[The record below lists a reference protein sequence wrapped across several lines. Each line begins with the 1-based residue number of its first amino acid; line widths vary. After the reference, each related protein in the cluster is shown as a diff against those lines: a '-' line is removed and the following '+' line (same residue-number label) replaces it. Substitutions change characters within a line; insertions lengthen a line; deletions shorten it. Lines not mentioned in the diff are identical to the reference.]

1 MNRIKDGMK
10 AWIRVAALLG
20 LLTLA
25 LPTLVLAAGQE
36 HGFTWYDAS
45 PVAGLIPIH
54 VFHALVAL
62 LLIVLVSWRIRASLA
77 KANDPLVPDT
87 GFSARNVFELV
98 VGAISNQL
106 RAIIGPTGDKYMAL
120 IGGLFIF
127 IFFCNIIAIVPGFLP
142 ATDTLNTNLAMS
154 VTVFLLYNYYGF
166 KEHGLGY
173 LKQFAGPIVWL
184 APLMFVIELLSHL
197 FRPMSLSIRLFGN
210 MFGDHMVLSIFSQLV
225 PLVVPVIF
233 MILGIVVSMIQAFVF
248 ALLTAVYIGLAVSHD
263 H

>member
-1 MNRIKDGMK
+1 MNRKK
-10 AWIRVAALLG
+10 ALIRVAALVG
-20 LLTLA
+20 LFTVV

-45 PVAGLIPIH
+45 HVAGVIKYHH

-62 LLIVLVSWRIRASLA
+62 LLIILVSWRIQASLK
-77 KANDPLVPDT
+77 KASDPLIPDT

-98 VGAISNQL
+98 VQATSNQL
-106 RAIIGPTGDKYMAL
+106 RAIIGPSGDKYLTL

-142 ATDTLNTNLAMS
+142 ATENINTNLAMS
-154 VTVFLLYNYYGF
+154 VTVFLVYNFYGF

-173 LKQFAGPIVWL
+173 LKQFAGPIIWL

-210 MFGDHMVLSIFSQLV
+210 MFGDHMVLTIFSQLV

>member
-1 MNRIKDGMK
+1 MK
-10 AWIRVAALLG
+10 ALIRVAALVG
-20 LLTLA
+20 LFTLA
-25 LPTLVLAAGQE
+25 LPTLLLAGGQE

-62 LLIVLVSWRIRASLA
+62 LLILLVSWRIRASLA
-77 KANDPLVPDT
+77 KARDPLVPDT
-87 GFSARNVFELV
+87 GFSARNIFELV

-106 RAIIGPTGDKYMAL
+106 RAIIGPSGDKYMTL

-154 VTVFLLYNYYGF
+154 VTVFLIYNYYGF
-166 KEHGLGY
+166 REHGIGY

-184 APLMFVIELLSHL
+184 ASLMFVIELLSHL
-197 FRPMSLSIRLFGN
+197 FRPMTLFWSGRRTGNGGRVFRLRVQLLS
-210 MFGDHMVLSIFSQLV
+210 
-225 PLVVPVIF
+225 
-233 MILGIVVSMIQAFVF
+233 
-248 ALLTAVYIGLAVSHD
+248 
-263 H
+263 